1 MDVID
6 RLPCLPP
13 GIENHSVAGIGDAF
27 FNCHLPR
34 MGDQVSEQVT
44 VGRAQLSHVRMVI
57 DRNDQYMNWGL
68 WIYVP
73 KGDCARIRRHYRRW
87 YVAGGDTAEQ
97 AIRHGGIL
105 TSGTPARSWTYM
117 VAMLRTRGAA
127 PLVQSHAQLPALC
140 CQGLVL
146 RTCSRTTSGCGGC
159 WKRLGSVV
167 WRRDV
172 ATLANIRE

>member
-1 MDVID
+1 
-6 RLPCLPP
+6 
-13 GIENHSVAGIGDAF
+13 
-27 FNCHLPR
+27 
-34 MGDQVSEQVT
+34 MGDQVSEQLT

-105 TSGTPARSWTYM
+105 TSGTPARAWTYM

-127 PLVQSHAQLPALC
+127 PLGAEPRPVT
-140 CQGLVL
+140 GLVL
-146 RTCSRTTSGCGGC
+146 PGTGPAHVLAHDQWLWGVLEAA
-159 WKRLGSVV
+159 WKRGL
-167 WRRDV
+167 
-172 ATLANIRE
+172 ATRCRNTREYPRVNHQR